1 MNINGHIYEALWTS
15 LDMAMI
21 ASPQANLVEAIDK
34 STGAMYST

>member
-1 MNINGHIYEALWTS
+1 
-15 LDMAMI
+15 MAMI